1 MPGAVGRALVD
12 GVHHA
17 ILHVHVHVTVMKLTP
32 LFEGSFWMD
41 GDAYPERQLPT
52 LSRAPS

>member
-12 GVHHA
+12 GVHDA
-17 ILHVHVHVTVMKLTP
+17 SLTVMKLTP
-32 LFEGSFWMD
+32 LFEGFWMD